1 MYQVTLSLPSLPPLA
16 VRIAALDGAAELAA
30 DPADPGA
37 ALALVRRLGRDNS
50 PGWLERLP
58 VALFDRLC
66 AAIFVQEF
74 SGQIECKSACSECAE
89 PFEFGFPLDALIAA
103 QDQAMVAGAPV
114 AAADGFWSIAGGIEL
129 RPPTLADLADR
140 LDEPA
145 FLARLVRAGQPDLA
159 QVEAVL
165 ETAAPLL
172 TLPIA
177 TPCPHCSAE
186 QQIQFDM
193 ARFLV
198 DTIAAERPFLIRET
212 HLIASRYGW
221 DHASIC
227 ALPRRDRQAYA
238 ALIESERSAA
248 LKWRAG

>member
-1 MYQVTLSLPSLPPLA
+1 MYHVTLSLPSLPPLA
-16 VRIAALDGAAELAA
+16 VRIAALDGAAELVA

-37 ALALVRRLGRDNS
+37 ALALLRRLGRDN
-50 PGWLERLP
+50 PAGWLDRLP

-66 AAIFVQEF
+66 AAIFVQEY
-74 SGQIECKSACSECAE
+74 SNQIECKSTCSECAE

-103 QDQAMVAGAPV
+103 QDGAVGDAPV
-114 AAADGFWSIAGGIEL
+114 AASDGFWTTATGIEL
-129 RPPTLADLADR
+129 RPPTVADLAEG
-140 LDEPA
+140 LDPA
-145 FLARLVRAGQPDLA
+145 DLLARLVRSGEPDEA
-159 QVEAVL
+159 AVEAVL

-172 TLPIA
+172 TLPVA

-186 QQIQFDM
+186 QQTQFDM
-193 ARFLV
+193 ARFLI